1 MAKERTLNKRGTQ
14 RQKKLA
20 KALIENA
27 QLDKPLNA
35 GQLLVSVG
43 YAKNTAEAKP
53 TEIIEQEG
61 VKVELA
67 LLGFDEQ
74 NAKNV
79 VGAILNKETAQDKD
93 RLKAADMVFD
103 VFGTKAPLKSI
114 AIQVNIENKQQVEG
128 IASKV
133 LEQMKN
139 EEIV

>member
-1 MAKERTLNKRGTQ
+1 MLKVKRGTQ

-20 KALIENA
+20 KALIANA
-27 QLDKPLNA
+27 QADKPLNA
-35 GQLLVSVG
+35 GQMLENVG
-43 YAKNTAEAKP
+43 YSNNLVKQP
-53 TEIIEQEG
+53 GRIIEQAG
-61 VKVELA
+61 VKTELA
-67 LLGFDEQ
+67 LLGFDEV

-103 VFGTKAPLKSI
+103 VFGTKAPLKTI
-114 AIQVNIENKQQVEG
+114 NVQVNIENKQQVEG